1 MFPGKSLDNSIPST
15 INVSIVGNS
24 MEPTLHHGDEV
35 SFEEF
40 GTQNLR
46 MGDIILC
53 YHPFIKNKRIVKR
66 VINIIKEQHIYIRGD
81 NSNESSDSRSFGPIN
96 KNKIIAILKAKNVRK
111 I

>member
-35 SFEEF
+35 PFEEF
-40 GTQNLR
+40 YTQNLR

-53 YHPFIKNKRIVKR
+53 YHPFIRSKKIVKR
-66 VINIIKEQHIYIRGD
+66 VIKILGGQNIYIRGD
-81 NSNESSDSRSFGPIN
+81 NFNESSDSRSFGPIN